1 MEENCKKIELKLSVG
16 SICYEIFSN
25 GDNTYNVIRTLYILG
40 VRKTMKWE
48 SVGNKEI
55 IRLKKYFIQ
64 FAKAADDSIRLAP
77 HAFMLNFILAV
88 QPYSHTSD
96 CFCGNN
102 VICKRIEYYAF
113 AIHNLYQFLS

>member
-48 SVGNKEI
+48 SVGNEEI
-55 IRLKKYFIQ
+55 IRLKKYFTANIPV
-64 FAKAADDSIRLAP
+64 R
-77 HAFMLNFILAV
+77 
-88 QPYSHTSD
+88 
-96 CFCGNN
+96 
-102 VICKRIEYYAF
+102 
-113 AIHNLYQFLS
+113 